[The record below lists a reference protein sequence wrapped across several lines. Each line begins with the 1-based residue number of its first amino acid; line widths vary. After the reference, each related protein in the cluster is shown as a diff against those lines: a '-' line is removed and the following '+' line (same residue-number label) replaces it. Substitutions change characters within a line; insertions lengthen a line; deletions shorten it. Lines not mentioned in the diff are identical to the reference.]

1 MFNLVACPISLY
13 FLELA
18 SAIARLMGNSEDAT
32 EPVSPSGRYFNT
44 TVLCAYVFGFLE
56 SEVPIEMSQAKYLFE
71 NVFLAVNPRFSSIM
85 VRDEEGEMKWK
96 RVEVKAEDHIKV
108 PKFPENESLELYDQY
123 FDEYVSMILM
133 ERTPQD
139 KPLWEIHVIKYP
151 TSNAAGTLIFKLH
164 HALGDG
170 YTLVGALLSCLQ
182 RADDP
187 SLPLSFPSR
196 KPSSASSPPFKKGFF
211 KWFPSTVFSFFNSI
225 SDFGWSIV
233 KSSIVED
240 DKTPIRSGEEGVES
254 LPSVISNISFSLNEV
269 KTIKS
274 KLGVTINDVITGVIF
289 YGIRLYMQEIDN
301 KAGKANSTGLVML
314 STRNIGSYQSIQE
327 MMKADSKSPW
337 GNHISFLHVPI
348 PKLSQASLS
357 NPLDFVWKAQKIIKR
372 KRNSFTVFLIEWLL
386 DMELKLRGHEGVAK
400 HIYGTLRNSSVVVS
414 NLIGPIEP
422 MVLANHPVKGLY
434 FTMTGGPESI
444 NIAVISYTR
453 TLRITLKTQ
462 KGFIDEKKFK
472 FFVMKAF
479 EVISEA
485 AMETPNKSKG

>member
-1 MFNLVACPISLY
+1 MDK
-13 FLELA
+13 LE
-18 SAIARLMGNSEDAT
+18 DVT

-44 TVLCAYVFGFLE
+44 TLLCAYVFGFLE
-56 SEVPIEMSQAKYLFE
+56 SQVPIDLSHTKYLFE
-71 NVFLAVNPRFSSIM
+71 HVFLPVNPRFSCIM

-96 RVEVKAEDHIKV
+96 RVEVKAEDHIKI
-108 PKFPENESLELYDQY
+108 PKFPENESLELYDHY
-123 FDEYVSMILM
+123 FDEYVSMILS
-133 ERTPQD
+133 ERTPRD

-170 YTLVGALLSCLQ
+170 YSLVGALLSCLQ
-182 RADDP
+182 RADNP

-196 KPSSASSPPFKKGFF
+196 KPSASLPSKKGFF
-211 KWFPSTVFSFFNSI
+211 RLFPSTVFSFFNSI
-225 SDFGWSIV
+225 SDFLWSVV

-240 DKTPIRSGEEGVES
+240 DMTPIRSADEGVES
-254 LPSVISNISFSLNEV
+254 LPCVISNISFSLDQV
-269 KTIKS
+269 KNIKS

-289 YGIRLYMQEIDN
+289 YGMRLYMQEMDN

-327 MMKADSKSPW
+327 MMKVDSKSPW

-357 NPLDFVWKAQKIIKR
+357 NPLEFVWKAHKIIKR

-386 DMELKLRGHEGVAK
+386 DMELKLRGHEAVAK

-414 NLIGPIEP
+414 NLIGPVEP
-422 MVLANHPVKGLY
+422 MALANHPVKGLY

-462 KGFIDEKKFK
+462 KGFIDENKFK
-472 FFVMKAF
+472 FCVVKAF

-485 AMETPNKSKG
+485 AMKKLNK

>member
-1 MFNLVACPISLY
+1 MDT
-13 FLELA
+13 LE
-18 SAIARLMGNSEDAT
+18 DVT
-32 EPVSPSGRYFNT
+32 EPVSPSGRFFNT
-44 TVLCAYVFGFLE
+44 QLLCAYVFGFLE
-56 SEVPIEMSQAKYLFE
+56 SEVPIDFSQANYLFQH
-71 NVFLAVNPRFSSIM
+71 VFLPINPRFSSIM

-96 RVEVKAEDHIKV
+96 RVEVKPEDQIKV
-108 PKFPENESLELYDQY
+108 PTFPENESLEFYDQY
-123 FDEYVSMILM
+123 FDDYVSMLLM

-170 YTLVGALLSCLQ
+170 YSLVGALLSCLQ

-196 KPSSASSPPFKKGFF
+196 KPSASSPSSKKGFF
-211 KWFPSTVFSFFNSI
+211 LGFSPFSNMFSFFNSI
-225 SDFGWSIV
+225 KDFGWSIV

-240 DKTPIRSGEEGVES
+240 DKSPIRSGEEGVES
-254 LPSVISNISFSLNEV
+254 LPCVLWNISFSLDEV

-274 KLGVTINDVITGVIF
+274 KLGVTINDVITGAIF

-327 MMKADSKSPW
+327 MMKPDSKSPW

-357 NPLDFVWKAQKIIKR
+357 NPLEFVWKAQKLIKR
-372 KRNSFTVFLIEWLL
+372 KRSSFTVFLIEWLL
-386 DMELKLRGHEGVAK
+386 DMELKLRGHEVVAK

-414 NLIGPIEP
+414 NLIGPMEP

-434 FTMTGGPESI
+434 FTMSGGPESI
-444 NIAVISYTR
+444 NIAIMSYTR

-472 FFVMKAF
+472 FCIMKAF
-479 EVISEA
+479 DVISKA
-485 AMETPNKSKG
+485 AMEIAIKIKS

>member
-1 MFNLVACPISLY
+1 MNNF
-13 FLELA
+13 ED
-18 SAIARLMGNSEDAT
+18 IA

-44 TVLCAYVFGFLE
+44 QVLCAYVFGFLE
-56 SEVPIEMSQAKYLFE
+56 SEVPIEFSQAKYLFE
-71 NVFLAVNPRFSSIM
+71 DVFLPINPRFSSIM
-85 VRDEEGEMKWK
+85 VRDEGGEMKWK

-108 PKFPENESLELYDQY
+108 PIFPENESLELYDQY
-123 FDEYVSMILM
+123 YDEYVSKILM

-170 YTLVGALLSCLQ
+170 YSLVGALLSCLQ

-196 KPSSASSPPFKKGFF
+196 KPSASPPSKKGFF
-211 KWFPSTVFSFFNSI
+211 RGFPSTVFSFLNSI

-233 KSSIVED
+233 KSSMIED
-240 DKTPIRSGEEGVES
+240 DQTPIRSGEEGVEF
-254 LPSVISNISFSLNEV
+254 LPSVISNISFSLDHI
-269 KTIKS
+269 KKIKS

-289 YGIRLYMQEIDN
+289 YGIRLYMQEINN
-301 KAGKANSTGLVML
+301 KATTANSTGLVML
-314 STRNIGSYQSIQE
+314 STRNIGSYQSVQD

-337 GNHISFLHVPI
+337 GNHISFLHVNI
-348 PKLSQASLS
+348 PKLSQSSLS
-357 NPLDFVWKAQKIIKR
+357 NPLEFVWKAQKIIKR

-386 DMELKLRGHEGVAK
+386 DMELKLRGHEAVAK
-400 HIYGTLRNSSVVVS
+400 HIYGTLRNSSVVIS
-414 NLIGPIEP
+414 NLIGPVEP
-422 MVLANHPVKGLY
+422 MVLANHRVKGLY

-444 NIAVISYTR
+444 NIAVISYAR

-472 FFVMKAF
+472 FCMVEAF
-479 EVISEA
+479 EVITKA
-485 AMETPNKSKG
+485 AMEMPNKSKG